1 MTLEMDVEMNVLESA
16 EAPSEDEMNAYVL
29 EDTEEIKRLERGV
42 FTRLSMFPPGIIIS
56 YNI

>member
-42 FTRLSMFPPGIIIS
+42 LTRLSMVPPGIIIS